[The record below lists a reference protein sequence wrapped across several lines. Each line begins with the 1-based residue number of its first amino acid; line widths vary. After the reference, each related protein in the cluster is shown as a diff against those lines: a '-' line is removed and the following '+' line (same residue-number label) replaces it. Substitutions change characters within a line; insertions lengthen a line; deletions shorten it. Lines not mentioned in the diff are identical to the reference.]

1 MAYGDK
7 FVLRFKD
14 VKGHYKQLTIAQDGY
29 TGDKKEV
36 IGSGDP
42 VYLIYEQDDNFYNP
56 IMGSTCQLNLMQM
69 PFSENLILRSTA
81 LNVSPWQNSTTTVS
95 ISNDD
100 PPFWHPN
107 RRTGSDTEE
116 SELLTSAPVTGSRL
130 YQNVSLE
137 TSTIYCASVYV
148 KNDTLVGVHA
158 SVGMNSNETG
168 FFGVSYKFTT
178 GELITYGTHTILRK
192 GVKDVGG
199 GWYRIYVSAQMDAT
213 SVTNESMEVNRNV
226 QEGTQKADYWGAM
239 LNVGEFPDR
248 WIFTSSTTQNN
259 QLDDFVQS
267 DEREYKVKLEY
278 GDQFSLSTTLWEGF
292 ITADDYIERFQTE
305 PFEVNLT
312 ASDGLG
318 ELDAFRFDFSEMEET
333 LSGGGQYSIIQRIAQ
348 ALKKTGLEFPIY
360 TSVDVTSNGRTENVF
375 DFDFEGIF
383 TKNLDI
389 ITAKD
394 ALKNV
399 LMQMN
404 ARLFQHESKWLIISN
419 SEYTDKTLLDDQFT
433 TADGGTIPSGVRS
446 TESAYLVTNEFEKP
460 NFRTYTFE
468 GVFSSNI
475 STINVLRIIKDD
487 AKLLNADAIFEFS
500 PPHNKVITTEKLEN
514 FYVDHPDLDFKNILT
529 RDAGFEFNE
538 TPSIWTVNHGTLD
551 EHDFIAGG
559 NRSYKTTANN
569 TGFYVTRASL
579 SISSNFFYPKME
591 DADELEFQ
599 CQVYIDFSENN
610 DDSITFNGGDFRFK
624 LIRNAQGS
632 GTIEYWNGISWTTNS
647 SNFITLETKQVDQW
661 VTLKEGELP
670 FSTTT
675 NHRYAIQIGSSNLS
689 LTGAGA
695 SNPAVYYDNV
705 FIKRV
710 REEKQTR
717 IHERK
722 QANNSSV
729 FEREFQK
736 HIFSKV
742 LFRPRDYTLEDNDP
756 NTVVDIGTQQIL
768 NDYRSPMRRFNATLY
783 NLNTDVITPF
793 HKLWI
798 NMVDGSN
805 VVYRS
810 AVAMMIDK
818 IEISLKR
825 NESRVFAHE
834 PNQDDDI
841 TASIRNTYTT

>member
-278 GDQFSLSTTLWEGF
+278 GDQ
-292 ITADDYIERFQTE
+292 
-305 PFEVNLT
+305 
-312 ASDGLG
+312 
-318 ELDAFRFDFSEMEET
+318 
-333 LSGGGQYSIIQRIAQ
+333 
-348 ALKKTGLEFPIY
+348 
-360 TSVDVTSNGRTENVF
+360 
-375 DFDFEGIF
+375 
-383 TKNLDI
+383 
-389 ITAKD
+389 
-394 ALKNV
+394 
-399 LMQMN
+399 
-404 ARLFQHESKWLIISN
+404 
-419 SEYTDKTLLDDQFT
+419 
-433 TADGGTIPSGVRS
+433 
-446 TESAYLVTNEFEKP
+446 
-460 NFRTYTFE
+460 
-468 GVFSSNI
+468 
-475 STINVLRIIKDD
+475 
-487 AKLLNADAIFEFS
+487 
-500 PPHNKVITTEKLEN
+500 
-514 FYVDHPDLDFKNILT
+514 
-529 RDAGFEFNE
+529 
-538 TPSIWTVNHGTLD
+538 
-551 EHDFIAGG
+551 
-559 NRSYKTTANN
+559 
-569 TGFYVTRASL
+569 
-579 SISSNFFYPKME
+579 
-591 DADELEFQ
+591 
-599 CQVYIDFSENN
+599 
-610 DDSITFNGGDFRFK
+610 
-624 LIRNAQGS
+624 
-632 GTIEYWNGISWTTNS
+632 
-647 SNFITLETKQVDQW
+647 
-661 VTLKEGELP
+661 
-670 FSTTT
+670 
-675 NHRYAIQIGSSNLS
+675 
-689 LTGAGA
+689 
-695 SNPAVYYDNV
+695 
-705 FIKRV
+705 
-710 REEKQTR
+710 
-717 IHERK
+717 
-722 QANNSSV
+722 
-729 FEREFQK
+729 
-736 HIFSKV
+736 
-742 LFRPRDYTLEDNDP
+742 
-756 NTVVDIGTQQIL
+756 
-768 NDYRSPMRRFNATLY
+768 
-783 NLNTDVITPF
+783 
-793 HKLWI
+793 
-798 NMVDGSN
+798 
-805 VVYRS
+805 
-810 AVAMMIDK
+810 
-818 IEISLKR
+818 
-825 NESRVFAHE
+825 
-834 PNQDDDI
+834 
-841 TASIRNTYTT
+841 